1 LGKLKVFPPI
11 SGKGQGCPFSPL
23 LFNTVLETLTKVIRQ
38 KERTPILEEVK
49 ASLFTG
55 DMIIY
60 VKKND

>member
-1 LGKLKVFPPI
+1 MGKAESFLI
-11 SGKGQGCPFSPL
+11 SGTRQGCPFSPL